1 MYIIFSFLLFVLP
14 HKCSKLF
21 LYIHS
26 DQGETFF
33 HKACGG
39 RMFACGDTSFYLC
52 AMKSDMIIYILA
64 YWIGCVVLLVCCQ
77 CFFSWRQKK
86 KCKYSL
92 KFALAT
98 LFGAPFVI
106 PLTPIVFGID
116 YIFRRYIKKDPR
128 MMSIDE
134 YEREQ
139 RKQRNA
145 KCREYGIPEGTH
157 YLSFEHISGAGTVYC
172 KDCGH
177 REHVIGFTHGA
188 YECEIGRQCPHCHA
202 FVTEHNESNHYH
214 TFGPF
219 NGDFL
224 CPKCGG
230 VVRAE
235 DEDWDKGNDVPLFC
249 PQCHGYN
256 LEYYM
261 EYIT

>member
-1 MYIIFSFLLFVLP
+1 M
-14 HKCSKLF
+14 
-21 LYIHS
+21 
-26 DQGETFF
+26 
-33 HKACGG
+33 
-39 RMFACGDTSFYLC
+39 
-52 AMKSDMIIYILA
+52 
-64 YWIGCVVLLVCCQ
+64 LLVGIQ
-77 CFFSWRQKK
+77 CFFSWKQKHK
-86 KCKYSL
+86 YKYSI

-106 PLTPIVFGID
+106 PLTPIVLGID

-134 YEREQ
+134 YERER
-139 RKQRNA
+139 RKKRAA
-145 KCREYGIPEGTH
+145 KCREYGIPVGTY
-157 YLSFEHISGAGTVYC
+157 YLSFECISGGGTVYC

-177 REHVIGFTHGA
+177 REEVIGFTHGA
-188 YECEIGRQCPHCHA
+188 YSCEIGRQCPHCHA

-256 LEYYM
+256 LEYHM